1 MRVIGGMLKK
11 RRLSPVPGRGTR
23 PTADRLRE
31 SIFNILGDRV
41 REAEVLDIFAG
52 TGAMGIEA
60 LSRGAAGAVFVD
72 NSAAA
77 VAAVR
82 KNLTACGLDAVARV
96 IRWDAS
102 RNLSCLS
109 AEKKRFTLVF
119 LDPPYGAG
127 MILPSL
133 ANLHRCRT
141 LVPGAELV
149 VEHSP
154 AEPIELPDAAPRST
168 PLFSLT
174 DRRRYGKTLVSFFE
188 YML

>member
-1 MRVIGGMLKK
+1 MMRVIGGMLKK
-11 RRLSPVPGRGTR
+11 RRLGPVPGRGTR

-41 REAEVLDIFAG
+41 RGAEVLDIFAG

-60 LSRGAAGAVFVD
+60 LSRGAARAVFVD
-72 NSAAA
+72 NNAAA
-77 VAAVR
+77 VSAIR
-82 KNLTACGLDAVARV
+82 KNLTACGIEALARV

-102 RNLSCLS
+102 RNLNCLG
-109 AEKKRFTLVF
+109 AENNRFTLVF

-133 ANLHRCRT
+133 TNLHRCGT
-141 LVPGAELV
+141 LTRGAEIV
-149 VEHSP
+149 VEHTP
-154 AEPIELPDAAPRST
+154 DEPITFPSVPNGA
-168 PLFSLT
+168 PLFSIA
-174 DRRRYGKTLVSFFE
+174 DRRKYGKTLVSFFE